1 MPSKEG
7 SNGLRELLLCF
18 NDIARY
24 QWLFIGFQYICR
36 FKWLLGE
43 IALLAVAVAFWGFLW
58 LLRLPSIFIG
68 LQEISMAS
76 QEASAPSLP
85 GAFNA
90 FIEVLCVVHSFQ
102 VLSTSSFV
110 LNLDRDLVF
119 DLNLILVMVLG
130 MHLDLVMVI
139 DFN

>member
-1 MPSKEG
+1 
-7 SNGLRELLLCF
+7 
-18 NDIARY
+18 
-24 QWLFIGFQYICR
+24 
-36 FKWLLGE
+36 
-43 IALLAVAVAFWGFLW
+43 
-58 LLRLPSIFIG
+58 
-68 LQEISMAS
+68 MAS

-85 GAFNA
+85 EAFNA
-90 FIEVLCVVHSFQ
+90 LIEVLCVVHSFQ

>member
-1 MPSKEG
+1 
-7 SNGLRELLLCF
+7 
-18 NDIARY
+18 
-24 QWLFIGFQYICR
+24 
-36 FKWLLGE
+36 
-43 IALLAVAVAFWGFLW
+43 
-58 LLRLPSIFIG
+58 
-68 LQEISMAS
+68 MAS

-102 VLSTSSFV
+102 VLPTSSFV